1 MLYDLAV
8 TPNGRPADAS
18 PLGKGPRR
26 LSDYEREIAHALIRK
41 GMDKHIAIAI
51 ARKKTNQAART
62 GRWGRGKAG
71 AKTIAGSRASL
82 AQRASFKK
90 G

>member
-1 MLYDLAV
+1 MIYDLAV
-8 TPNGRPADAS
+8 TPNGRRADAS

-26 LSDYEREIAHALIRK
+26 LSDYEREIAHALIRQGTGK
-41 GMDKHIAIAI
+41 SEAIRI
-51 ARKKTNQAART
+51 ARGITNRAALT
-62 GRWGRGKAG
+62 GRWGKGKAG

-82 AQRASFKK
+82 AQRASFTK